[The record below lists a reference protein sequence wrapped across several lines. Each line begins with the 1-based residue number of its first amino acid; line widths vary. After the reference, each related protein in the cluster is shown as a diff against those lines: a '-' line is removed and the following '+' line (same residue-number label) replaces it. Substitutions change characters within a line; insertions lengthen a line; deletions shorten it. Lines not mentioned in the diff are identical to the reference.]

1 MNYEFKILSFRH
13 STFDMTFRRSTLDI
27 FYPFSIMI
35 SQTYYLVRSRAD
47 GQYLVARPN
56 RKEGD
61 RAPADPGFLL
71 LFQEHADAL
80 SYLNTHA
87 KELADRFAVET
98 TSGTQL
104 EGVLKRW
111 GFTGVGMVQDPLVPK
126 VEFLIR

>member
-1 MNYEFKILSFRH
+1 
-13 STFDMTFRRSTLDI
+13 
-27 FYPFSIMI
+27 MI

-47 GQYLVARPN
+47 GQYLVARPHRN
-56 RKEGD
+56 EGD

-87 KELADRFAVET
+87 GELADRFAVET

-111 GFTGVGMVQDPLVPK
+111 SFTGVGMVKDPLLPK